1 MGSATK
7 ENQWGRK
14 ICPVVRLFLAISLM
28 SDDGD
33 QASLECTNSPMSQ
46 EHFEF
51 WWKYVYEFSPSSK
64 EWVWPFV
71 CRVLA
76 LLSSMHP
83 FKGSCASCII
93 PIYSR
98 ALSKLC
104 TSCILPHFQD
114 KYGYWG
120 VRSSASGG
128 PWCVWN
134 TIEWADRKKRRS
146 RMMPSPVIDRW
157 TDDDDAVVVIIAL
170 GKLHGPT
177 TTSFLKRD
185 YQSWMCIWITFSTKS
200 SMSI

>member
-1 MGSATK
+1 MSSGKTVFGDFTDEWWWRPGFAWVHKFTYVTGAFRILMKILIQVFSLFEGMG
-7 ENQWGRK
+7 
-14 ICPVVRLFLAISLM
+14 L
-28 SDDGD
+28 
-33 QASLECTNSPMSQ
+33 
-46 EHFEF
+46 
-51 WWKYVYEFSPSSK
+51 
-64 EWVWPFV
+64 FV

-83 FKGSCASCII
+83 FKGSFASCII

-98 ALSKLC
+98 VLSNLC
-104 TSCILPHFQD
+104 TSCILPPFQD